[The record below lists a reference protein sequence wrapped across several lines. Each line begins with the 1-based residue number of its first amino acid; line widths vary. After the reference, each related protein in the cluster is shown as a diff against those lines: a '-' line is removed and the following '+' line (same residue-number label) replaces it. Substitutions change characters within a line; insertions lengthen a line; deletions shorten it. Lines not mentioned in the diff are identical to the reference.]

1 MTRANSCCHE
11 AQVRVGCRG
20 RYCRSRWSKS
30 ANALADLRRG
40 REGRPYPVEIR
51 ENTGLFHRPINWPVW
66 SSVASIR
73 KRLIPFVLLLVA
85 AGCRQASS
93 PATSQP
99 QRGGELVASLR
110 SEPANYN
117 RYFDASAA
125 ADLMAVLTQARL
137 VRLNRVTDALEPAL
151 AERWESAADGR
162 THTLHLR
169 KGITFSD
176 GAPFTAADVLFSFAV
191 AYEAAGSR
199 LGDSHHRRRPA
210 APGHLPGSVDRGHS
224 SARGVRAGPPHP
236 RQPADPA
243 APQARRRLPQRHDPE
258 GLGAVDTVVR
268 DGRGLAPSC

>member
-1 MTRANSCCHE
+1 M
-11 AQVRVGCRG
+11 
-20 RYCRSRWSKS
+20 
-30 ANALADLRRG
+30 
-40 REGRPYPVEIR
+40 
-51 ENTGLFHRPINWPVW
+51 
-66 SSVASIR
+66 ASIR

-176 GAPFTAADVLFSFAV
+176 GAPFTAADVVFSFAV

-199 LGDSHHRRRPA
+199 LKGSEGFTRWDADWLYGSMSDGLTWNVSTPKVCSTTRPTSA
-210 APGHLPGSVDRGHS
+210 EMGFAS
-224 SARGVRAGPPHP
+224 S
-236 RQPADPA
+236 
-243 APQARRRLPQRHDPE
+243 
-258 GLGAVDTVVR
+258 
-268 DGRGLAPSC
+268 